1 MQPTHEE
8 LIEATSH
15 LLPTNRST
23 SSCCPTPLHL
33 LRLSLANMVLVRPL
47 FHKEAYVNPVQKV
60 NSCLKDGAWVGLPG
74 AASTTSIT
82 IPGCHFNSQEFFTS
96 LLIFQPQDH
105 PMGLASGG

>member
-15 LLPTNRST
+15 LLPTNSNRST
-23 SSCCPTPLHL
+23 SSCCHTRLLL

-47 FHKEAYVNPVQKV
+47 FHKEAYVNPVQMV

-74 AASTTSIT
+74 GASTT
-82 IPGCHFNSQEFFTS
+82 
-96 LLIFQPQDH
+96 
-105 PMGLASGG
+105 